1 VFDKRPVTEA
11 WNGLYLDEPVMT
23 GMYVYIVNV
32 TFDESVS
39 GFRNMVRQGT
49 FLVVDAKK

>member
-1 VFDKRPVTEA
+1 M
-11 WNGLYLDEPVMT
+11 DEPVMT